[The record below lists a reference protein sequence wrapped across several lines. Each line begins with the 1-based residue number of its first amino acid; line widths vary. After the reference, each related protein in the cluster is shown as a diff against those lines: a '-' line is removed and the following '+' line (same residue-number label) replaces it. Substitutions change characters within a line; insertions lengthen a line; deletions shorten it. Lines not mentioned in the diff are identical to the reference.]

1 MRVVFLVCV
10 ICVLLFAC
18 DESRVYEQNTDFSE
32 RYWIVSEKPEFEF
45 TIEQPADTY
54 TLFGNIRNSVS
65 YPYARIFFN
74 YYLQDS
80 TGADIETKLVSQ
92 YLFDAK
98 TGKPFGNS
106 GLGDIYDHSFP
117 LLTNYQFK
125 HRGRYKIKLEQLM
138 RVDTLKGILAVGV
151 RVEKSS
157 PESGQ

>member
-1 MRVVFLVCV
+1 MKALVFGFLVLV
-10 ICVLLFAC
+10 VLFAC
-18 DESRVYEQNTDFSE
+18 DHSRLYEQNTDFPD
-32 RYWIVSEKPEFEF
+32 RYWNVNEKPEFEF
-45 TIEQPADTY
+45 TIEQPADKY
-54 TLFGNIRNSVS
+54 TLYGNIRNSVS

-117 LLTNYQFK
+117 LLTDYQFK

-151 RVEKSS
+151 RVEKSV
-157 PESGQ
+157 PQ

>member
-1 MRVVFLVCV
+1 MKVFVFACFV
-10 ICVLLFAC
+10 SVLLLGC
-18 DESRVYEQNTDFSE
+18 DESRVYEQNTDFPE
-32 RYWIVSEKPEFEF
+32 RYWTVNEKPEFEF
-45 TIEQPADTY
+45 TIEQPADRY
-54 TLFGNIRNSVS
+54 TLYGNIRNSVS

-80 TGADIETKLVSQ
+80 TGADIETKLESQ
-92 YLFDAK
+92 HLFDGK

-125 HRGRYKIKLEQLM
+125 HRGRYKIKLEQMM

-151 RVEKSS
+151 RVEKSNAK
-157 PESGQ
+157 

>member
-1 MRVVFLVCV
+1 MKALVFGCLIFFV
-10 ICVLLFAC
+10 LFAC
-18 DESRVYEQNTDFSE
+18 DHSRLYEQNTDFSD
-32 RYWIVSEKPEFEF
+32 RYWTVNEKPEFEF
-45 TIEQPADTY
+45 TIDQPADKY
-54 TLFGNIRNSVS
+54 TLYGNIRNSVS

-117 LLTNYQFK
+117 LLTDYQFK

-138 RVDTLKGILAVGV
+138 RVDTLQGILAVGV
-151 RVEKSS
+151 RVEKSV
-157 PESGQ
+157 PQ

>member
-1 MRVVFLVCV
+1 MRGLVVVCFV
-10 ICVLLFAC
+10 CGILLGC
-18 DESRVYEQNTDFSE
+18 DQSRVYEQNADFPE
-32 RYWIVSEKPEFEF
+32 RYWTVNEKPEFEF

-54 TLFGNIRNSVS
+54 TLYGNIRNSVS

-80 TGADIETKLVSQ
+80 TGADIETKLESQ

-151 RVEKSS
+151 RIEKSVL
-157 PESGQ
+157 E